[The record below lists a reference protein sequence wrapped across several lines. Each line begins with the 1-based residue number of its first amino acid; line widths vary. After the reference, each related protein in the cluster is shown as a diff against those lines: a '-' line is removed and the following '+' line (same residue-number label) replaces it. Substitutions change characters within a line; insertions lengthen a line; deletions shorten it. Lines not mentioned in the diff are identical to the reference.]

1 VDPGPMDPI
10 EERNA
15 AIVQRLVRAFDDG
28 SVPMIVLEVLS
39 PHVVGHDLTGLLS
52 DRDHPD
58 SGQFTDVLGAAAVAL
73 GDARID
79 LRSIIAHHD
88 EVDVRVAIS
97 GVTVEPF
104 LGHATGAS
112 IAVEADLTYRLDT
125 NGLVVELWQHALAG
139 FGRP

>member
-39 PHVVGHDLTGLLS
+39 PH
-52 DRDHPD
+52 
-58 SGQFTDVLGAAAVAL
+58 
-73 GDARID
+73 
-79 LRSIIAHHD
+79 
-88 EVDVRVAIS
+88 
-97 GVTVEPF
+97 VTVEPF